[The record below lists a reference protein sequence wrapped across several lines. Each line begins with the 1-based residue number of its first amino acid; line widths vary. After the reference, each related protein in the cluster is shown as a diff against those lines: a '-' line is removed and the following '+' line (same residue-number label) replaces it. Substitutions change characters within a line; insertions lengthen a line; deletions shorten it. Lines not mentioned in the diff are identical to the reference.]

1 MSPEAPSLSLR
12 AEPSSFPLGVT
23 FAAIGLLGLGLVSFL
38 HLDRLGF
45 TVCTFKSL
53 TGLPCMS
60 CGTTRALGRL
70 AAGDWLGALQMN
82 PLATLVFVVGGLW
95 AVADSIAALRGRGVR
110 LRASAPVAHAL
121 RIAAVAAIV
130 LNWIYLIAAGR

>member
-1 MSPEAPSLSLR
+1 MRFEASSLSLR
-12 AEPSSFPLGVT
+12 AEPSSFPLGLACALV
-23 FAAIGLLGLGLVSFL
+23 GLAGLALISLL

-70 AAGDWLGALQMN
+70 AAGDFMGALRMN
-82 PLATLVFVVGGLW
+82 PLATIGVIGAGAW
-95 AVADSIAALRGRGVR
+95 AVADTIAALRGKGVR
-110 LRASAPVAHAL
+110 LRASGAVAHAL
-121 RIAAVAAIV
+121 RIAVVAAVV
-130 LNWIYLIAAGR
+130 LNWVYLIATGR